1 MGIRFPSPAVLRFC
15 LPAALLLC
23 AFLVACPSADTRG
36 SDQQAVEA
44 AQPPQPSLPKGAQAV
59 SFATTDRFQIAAWY
73 WAPKP
78 GGKAKAP
85 GVILLH
91 MRGKDKS
98 SWDGLPD
105 ALVAEGYA
113 VLAIDL
119 RGHGQSL
126 DSRGASIPL
135 NNLKDGDYRNML
147 LDVAA
152 AHAWLATQSGVDGD
166 RVAIVG
172 ASIGANLGLLYASG
186 NRSVRTVI
194 CLSPGLDYRSLRAL
208 EALQGL
214 GKRAIYLLAAKG
226 DSYSY
231 DTVYKIQEAATQA
244 NPASVRTFDGKEHG
258 TDLLGAHPGL
268 EATIVSG
275 WLLNYLPPVR

>member
-1 MGIRFPSPAVLRFC
+1 MAIRLPSPAVLNYC

-23 AFLVACPSADTRG
+23 TLLVSCPSADG
-36 SDQQAVEA
+36 SRSGQATEA
-44 AQPPQPSLPKGAQAV
+44 TQPPQAALPKGAQAV
-59 SFATTDRFQIAAWY
+59 SFPTTDRYQIAAWY
-73 WAPKP
+73 WAPKA

-105 ALVAEGYA
+105 ALLAEGYA

-119 RGHGQSL
+119 RGHGQTL
-126 DSRGASIPL
+126 DSRGAQLPL
-135 NNLKDGDYRNML
+135 NSLKDSDYRSML

-152 AHAWLATQSGVDGD
+152 AHGWLGAQGGVDGD

-172 ASIGANLGLLYASG
+172 ASIGANLGLIYASG
-186 NRSVRTVI
+186 NRSIRTVV
-194 CLSPGLDYRSLRAL
+194 CLSPGLDYRSLTVL
-208 EALQGL
+208 DALQGL
-214 GKRAIYLLAAKG
+214 GKRAIYLLASKG

-231 DTVYKIQEAATQA
+231 DTVYKIQQAATQA
-244 NPASVRTFDGKEHG
+244 NPASVRTFEGKDHG
-258 TDLLGAHPGL
+258 TDLLSAHPGL